1 MRGARSAKWVAGAIV
16 IALAATACG
25 GGDDSSS
32 GGSGKGSGK
41 DGGSFRM
48 GITEPVAIDPYNAQE
63 SEGILVTTNLFT
75 GLYLPT
81 ADGQV
86 VPALAT
92 SKKVSSDGKT
102 WTFGIK
108 KDTKFTNGEAVD
120 AESFIRGWN
129 RVAQKSAASDVAYH
143 MAGIE
148 GFGDVQSGKA
158 KTMTGLSAPDPNT
171 LQVKLSEPDFEF
183 YIKLTHTVFSPV
195 PKVAG
200 DAKNKA
206 YNDAPIGNGP
216 FKMSGKWEHNKSIT
230 LVRNDDYGLTK
241 AHLDKVQIDILNSN
255 NGVTLEYQGFESGQ
269 YDWARM
275 PTPQLPAAKA
285 KYDPQ
290 GEWLEQDTNGMNY
303 LLPITDNGPLKN
315 AKAREAVSYAID
327 RDAIIKGVFQNMQ
340 SKSTT
345 ILPPAFKD
353 VYQKDLCTSCVAQ
366 DKAKAKQLAKEGGLK
381 PGTTIELGY
390 NTGAGHEEWI
400 QAVKQQLEEV
410 LGVKVKATGKPFAE
424 LLGDQQKPN
433 ATGLYRFAW
442 GADYPTPDNFLYPL
456 LDTASINKD
465 ASGKVTGDNRGRYS
479 NKKFDDLLAKARAT
493 EDQAGRN
500 AIYKEAEKVAM
511 DDMALIP
518 LWNRHQLRLANTKK
532 FDNMA
537 MDFHED
543 PNLAEIKLK

>member
-1 MRGARSAKWVAGAIV
+1 MRGAKSAKWVAGAIV

-25 GGDDSSS
+25 SSDDD
-32 GGSGKGSGK
+32 GGSNKGSGQK
-41 DGGSFRM
+41 GGTFRL

-63 SEGILVTTNLFT
+63 SEGILVTDNLFT
-75 GLYLPT
+75 GLYEPS

-86 VPALAT
+86 VPELAT
-92 SKKVSSDGKT
+92 SKKVSADGKT
-102 WTFGIK
+102 WTFTIK
-108 KDTKFTNGEAVD
+108 KGTKFSNGETVD

-143 MAGIE
+143 MAGIA
-148 GFGDVQSGKA
+148 GFADAQSGKS
-158 KTMTGLSAPDPNT
+158 KTMSGLSAPDPYT
-171 LQVKLSEPDFEF
+171 LQVKLSAPDFEF
-183 YIKLTHTVFSPV
+183 YIKTTHTVFSPV

-200 DAKNKA
+200 DAKNKK
-206 YNDAPIGNGP
+206 YNEAPIGNGP
-216 FKMSGKWEHNKSIT
+216 FKIQGRWEHNKSIT
-230 LVRNDDYGLTK
+230 LVRNDSYGLTK
-241 AHLDKVQIDILNSN
+241 AHLDKVQIDILNSA

-285 KYDPQ
+285 KYEPQ
-290 GEWLEQDTNGMNY
+290 GEWIDEDTNGMNY
-303 LLPITDNGPLKN
+303 LLPITDNGPLKS

-340 SKSTT
+340 TKSTT
-345 ILPPAFKD
+345 ILPPVFKD
-353 VYQKDLCTSCVAQ
+353 VYQKDLCASCVKQ

-400 QAVKQQLEEV
+400 QAVKQQLESV

-424 LLGDQQKPN
+424 LLADQQKPN
-433 ATGLYRFAW
+433 ATGAYRFAW

-465 ASGKVTGDNRGRYS
+465 ANGKVTGDNRGRYS
-479 NKKFDDLLAKARAT
+479 NKKFDALLAKARAT
-493 EDQAGRN
+493 QDQAGRN
-500 AIYKEAEKVAM
+500 DLYKQAEKVAL
-511 DDMALIP
+511 DDVALIP
-518 LWNRHQLRLANTKK
+518 LWNRTQLRLANTKK
-532 FDNMA
+532 FDNIK

-543 PNLAEIKLK
+543 PNLAEISLK

>member
-32 GGSGKGSGK
+32 GSKGSGK

-86 VPALAT
+86 LPALAT
-92 SKKVSSDGKT
+92 SKKVSKDGKT

-108 KDTKFTNGEAVD
+108 KGTKFTNGEAVD

-143 MAGIE
+143 MAGVE

-158 KTMTGLSAPDPNT
+158 KTLSGLSAPDPYT

-285 KYDPQ
+285 KYDSQ

-500 AIYKEAEKVAM
+500 EIYKEAEKVAM